1 MMAGLFTLVL
11 LLRYSIEKCSNYSTK
26 ECQCVLNKCLK
37 NLTIYWKRTF
47 FMNWHPSQR
56 DWWSSWSFHATKRGL
71 SSNRAA
77 RRFEPLGSSGI
88 CAFTLLNTNKTRSF
102 FSTCSLWNLEGLGG
116 SGSHFNFYRRWVDVL
131 FATRKM
137 MKINRRETKDEA
149 MTLMTVTMMTLMTMT
164 LFKVT
169 RESHVSSEF
178 QNVIN
183 RRGN

>member
-1 MMAGLFTLVL
+1 MLQL
-11 LLRYSIEKCSNYSTK
+11 LYQRMPMRTEQVSEKPCEILEENF
-26 ECQCVLNKCLK
+26 
-37 NLTIYWKRTF
+37 F

-71 SSNRAA
+71 SSDWAA
-77 RRFEPLGSSGI
+77 RRCGPLGSSGI
-88 CAFTLLNTNKTRSF
+88 CAFTLLNTDKTCSF
-102 FSTCSLWNLEGLGG
+102 FNTCSLWNLEGLGG
-116 SGSHFNFYRRWVDVL
+116 IGSHFNFYRRWVDLL

-149 MTLMTVTMMTLMTMT
+149 MTLMMVTMMTLMTMT

-178 QNVIN
+178 QT
-183 RRGN
+183 

>member
-11 LLRYSIEKCSNYSTK
+11 LLRYSIEKCSNYSAK

-37 NLTIYWKRTF
+37 NLTKYWKITF
-47 FMNWHPSQR
+47 FINWHPSQR
-56 DWWSSWSFHATKRGL
+56 DWWSSLSFHATKRGL

-116 SGSHFNFYRRWVDVL
+116 SGSHFWIFIAVELMCFLQPGKWWRSIGGKRRTRRWRWWWWRWWL
-131 FATRKM
+131 WWRW
-137 MKINRRETKDEA
+137 RCSR
-149 MTLMTVTMMTLMTMT
+149 
-164 LFKVT
+164 
-169 RESHVSSEF
+169 
-178 QNVIN
+178 
-183 RRGN
+183 

>member
-1 MMAGLFTLVL
+1 M
-11 LLRYSIEKCSNYSTK
+11 
-26 ECQCVLNKCLK
+26 
-37 NLTIYWKRTF
+37 
-47 FMNWHPSQR
+47 
-56 DWWSSWSFHATKRGL
+56 
-71 SSNRAA
+71 
-77 RRFEPLGSSGI
+77 
-88 CAFTLLNTNKTRSF
+88 
-102 FSTCSLWNLEGLGG
+102 
-116 SGSHFNFYRRWVDVL
+116 L

-149 MTLMTVTMMTLMTMT
+149 MTLMMVTMMTLMMMT

>member
-1 MMAGLFTLVL
+1 MLQL
-11 LLRYSIEKCSNYSTK
+11 LYQIMPMRTEQVSEKPDEILEENF
-26 ECQCVLNKCLK
+26 
-37 NLTIYWKRTF
+37 F

-71 SSNRAA
+71 SSDWAA
-77 RRFEPLGSSGI
+77 RRCGPLGSSGI
-88 CAFTLLNTNKTRSF
+88 CAFTLLNTDKTCSF
-102 FSTCSLWNLEGLGG
+102 FNTCSLWNLEGLGG
-116 SGSHFNFYRRWVDVL
+116 IGSHFNFYRRWVDLL

-169 RESHVSSEF
+169 RESHVPL
-178 QNVIN
+178 QPK
-183 RRGN
+183 R